1 MPGQNQLMKRVLIG
15 LTLLAAIQ
23 TPEVLGLDG
32 ADAVLTNLGM
42 SRCARERGWLT
53 KQGEKEFA
61 SQLLATGQSLG
72 QLTIAD
78 FEELMKLQ
86 DLSRQINKAI
96 ADAGGSAA
104 ISDAILPAV
113 MKTRA
118 SSIATPTPG
127 ANDQRCKSRCALLTG
142 WTGERGKEA
151 RRRWKCI

>member
-15 LTLLAAIQ
+15 LTLLATIQ
-23 TPEVLGLDG
+23 TPEVLGLELDG

-78 FEELMKLQ
+78 FEEVMKLQ

-96 ADAGGSAA
+96 ADAGGCAA

-113 MKTRA
+113 MKFLEDEGKLYRN
-118 SSIATPTPG
+118 PYP
-127 ANDQRCKSRCALLTG
+127 
-142 WTGERGKEA
+142 RGQ
-151 RRRWKCI
+151 

>member
-1 MPGQNQLMKRVLIG
+1 MRSHSSSVASWHRKSPKDMPGQNQLMKRVLIG
-15 LTLLAAIQ
+15 LTQLAAIQ

-78 FEELMKLQ
+78 FEEVMKLS
-86 DLSRQINKAI
+86 LIHI
-96 ADAGGSAA
+96 
-104 ISDAILPAV
+104 
-113 MKTRA
+113 
-118 SSIATPTPG
+118 
-127 ANDQRCKSRCALLTG
+127 
-142 WTGERGKEA
+142 
-151 RRRWKCI
+151 

>member
-15 LTLLAAIQ
+15 LSLLAAIQ

-32 ADAVLTNLGM
+32 TDAVLTNLGM

-78 FEELMKLQ
+78 FEEIMKLQ

-96 ADAGGSAA
+96 ADAGGCAA

-113 MKTRA
+113 MKFLEDEGKLYRN
-118 SSIATPTPG
+118 PYP
-127 ANDQRCKSRCALLTG
+127 
-142 WTGERGKEA
+142 RGQ
-151 RRRWKCI
+151 

>member
-15 LTLLAAIQ
+15 LTLLATIQ
-23 TPEVLGLDG
+23 TPEVLGLELDG

-78 FEELMKLQ
+78 FEEVMKLQ

-96 ADAGGSAA
+96 ADAGGCAA

-113 MKTRA
+113 MKFLEDEGKLYRNP
-118 SSIATPTPG
+118 SP
-127 ANDQRCKSRCALLTG
+127 
-142 WTGERGKEA
+142 RGQ
-151 RRRWKCI
+151 